1 MEKWSEEGWERRQQA
16 FLIFFSDFFYVFGW
30 IFCVRKIFFWRRGLL
45 GCFGVYWCY
54 ISELRAVGGGLIG
67 DLGGLRQAPE
77 DVRRARE
84 APRSRKVIG
93 K

>member
-1 MEKWSEEGWERRQQA
+1 MLFWYFSRT
-16 FLIFFSDFFYVFGW
+16 FFQVFGW
-30 IFCVRKIFFWRRGLL
+30 IFCVRKIFFWRRGLSESL
-45 GCFGVYWCY
+45 GVSWCS
-54 ISELRAVGGGLIG
+54 ISALRAVGGGLIG